1 MHDNDPTF
9 HLETAMDKDARI
21 LIVDDTRANLD
32 VLCEFLDG
40 EGYTVSLAP
49 NGEVALR
56 IASRM
61 VPDLVLLDVMMPGID
76 GFEVCRR
83 LKADAKTAEVPI
95 IFITAEDETHRV
107 VMGFDVGGID
117 YIKKPF
123 RDREVL
129 ARVRTHLNVDR
140 LTRELSDKN
149 GELERAN
156 AQIQVVSDRKSQFV
170 PNLSHELR
178 TPINAII
185 GFNRMVLRKEGEKLS
200 DQHRQNLGK
209 ALDAANNMLEMI
221 NDLLD
226 LSKIEAGKM
235 EISAQ
240 RVDVGTLVKSCC
252 AEIEPLVHDG
262 VSLRFQVDDR
272 QWRVCSDRAKL
283 RQILINLLSN
293 AAKFTGAGSIDVR
306 ASVDGG
312 ALRFVVA
319 DTGIGIPEEA
329 LESIFDEFKQASTT
343 ATGKGTGLGLPITRA
358 TAQLLG
364 GSVHVASQV
373 GKGSTFTVTIP
384 ANTTEDALVNAHD
397 SRGTFG

>member
-170 PNLSHELR
+170 ANLSHELR

>member
-1 MHDNDPTF
+1 
-9 HLETAMDKDARI
+9 MDKDARI

-170 PNLSHELR
+170 ANLSHELR

-283 RQILINLLSN
+283 RQLLINLLSN

>member
-1 MHDNDPTF
+1 
-9 HLETAMDKDARI
+9 
-21 LIVDDTRANLD
+21 
-32 VLCEFLDG
+32 
-40 EGYTVSLAP
+40 
-49 NGEVALR
+49 
-56 IASRM
+56 
-61 VPDLVLLDVMMPGID
+61 
-76 GFEVCRR
+76 
-83 LKADAKTAEVPI
+83 
-95 IFITAEDETHRV
+95 
-107 VMGFDVGGID
+107 
-117 YIKKPF
+117 
-123 RDREVL
+123 
-129 ARVRTHLNVDR
+129 VDR
-140 LTRELSDKN
+140 LTRELADKN

-170 PNLSHELR
+170 ANLSHELR

-283 RQILINLLSN
+283 RQLLINLLSN

-329 LESIFDEFKQASTT
+329 LESIFDEFKQAATT
-343 ATGKGTGLGLPITRA
+343 AAAKGTGLGLPITRA

-364 GSVHVASQV
+364 GSVHVESQV
-373 GKGSTFTVTIP
+373 GKGSMFTVTIP
-384 ANTTEDALVNAHD
+384 ANTTEEALA
-397 SRGTFG
+397 S

>member
-1 MHDNDPTF
+1 
-9 HLETAMDKDARI
+9 
-21 LIVDDTRANLD
+21 
-32 VLCEFLDG
+32 
-40 EGYTVSLAP
+40 
-49 NGEVALR
+49 
-56 IASRM
+56 
-61 VPDLVLLDVMMPGID
+61 
-76 GFEVCRR
+76 
-83 LKADAKTAEVPI
+83 EVPI

-140 LTRELSDKN
+140 LTRELADKN

-283 RQILINLLSN
+283 RQLLINLLSN

-312 ALRFVVA
+312 ALRFV
-319 DTGIGIPEEA
+319 
-329 LESIFDEFKQASTT
+329 
-343 ATGKGTGLGLPITRA
+343 
-358 TAQLLG
+358 
-364 GSVHVASQV
+364 
-373 GKGSTFTVTIP
+373 
-384 ANTTEDALVNAHD
+384 
-397 SRGTFG
+397 